1 MGVQRLE
8 DLRAFQAAIEM
19 KLAVYALV
27 HDHRPAGDD
36 ARFRTQLFDAAA
48 SVEMNIAEGWRRH
61 NAGEFSQFLRYS
73 RASLEEAERWIR
85 DGIARRHYSIA
96 DAQRALDLANTCG
109 RLTMALWKSLQ
120 PFIKD
125 KRKR

>member
-8 DLRAFQAAIEM
+8 ELLAFQTALQA
-19 KLAVYALV
+19 KLAVYELV
-27 HDHRPAGDD
+27 RTHQPAADD
-36 ARFRTQLFDAAA
+36 FRFRSQLFDAAA

-61 NAGEFSQFLRYS
+61 NASEFSQFLRYS
-73 RASLEEAERWIR
+73 RASLEEMERWVH
-85 DGIARRHYSIA
+85 DGIARGHYTA
-96 DAQRALDLANTCG
+96 AEARRALDLADTCG

-120 PFIKD
+120 PFVKD

>member
-8 DLRAFQAAIEM
+8 DLRAFQTAVEM

-27 HDHRPAGDD
+27 RAHQPAGEDV
-36 ARFRTQLFDAAA
+36 RFRSQLFDAAA
-48 SVEMNIAEGWRRH
+48 SVEMNMAEGWRRH
-61 NAGEFSQFLRYS
+61 NAAEFCQFLRYS
-73 RASLEEAERWIR
+73 RASLEEAERWIH

-96 DAQRALDLANTCG
+96 EAQRALDLADTCG

-120 PFIKD
+120 PFIKNN
-125 KRKR
+125 RRR

>member
-8 DLRAFQAAIEM
+8 ELLVFQTALEM
-19 KLAVYALV
+19 KLAVYELV
-27 HDHRPAGDD
+27 RTHQSATEDV
-36 ARFRTQLFDAAA
+36 RFRSQLFDAAA
-48 SVEMNIAEGWRRH
+48 SVEMNVAEGWRRH

-73 RASLEEAERWIR
+73 RASLEEAERWVH

-96 DAQRALDLANTCG
+96 DAQHTLDLMDTCG

-120 PFIKD
+120 PFVKNN
-125 KRKR
+125 RKR

>member
-8 DLRAFQAAIEM
+8 ELLAFQSAVEM

-27 HDHRPAGDD
+27 RVHPSAAEDV
-36 ARFRTQLFDAAA
+36 RFRAQLFDAAA

-73 RASLEEAERWIR
+73 RASLEEAERWIH
-85 DGIARRHYSIA
+85 DGVARRHYSIA
-96 DAQRALDLANTCG
+96 EAQRALDLADTCG
-109 RLTMALWKSLQ
+109 RLTMALWKSLR
-120 PFIKD
+120 PYVKD
-125 KRKR
+125 RRKR